1 MKKLIC
7 AVAAT
12 ALLAACNSEAEE
24 EVVDEPSVEEEVV
37 LTDTNGET
45 MEAYL
50 GDWDTTYPD
59 GSTAVT
65 TNNADGTYSAVL
77 DDGTTM
83 SGTWTFGAER
93 SCWQAHDSRSPT
105 CYTVGAADEN
115 GTRVL
120 TMDDGTTVTITSVA
134 IAEEESM

>member
-24 EVVDEPSVEEEVV
+24 EVVDEPVAEEEVV
-37 LTDTNGET
+37 LIDTNGET

-77 DDGTTM
+77 EDGTTM
-83 SGTWTFGAER
+83 SGTWTFGAEQ
-93 SCWQAHDSRSPT
+93 SCWLADDSSSPT
-105 CYTVGAADEN
+105 CYTVGAGDEN

-120 TMDDGTTVTITSVA
+120 TMDDGTTVTVTPVA
-134 IAEEESM
+134 ATEEEAM